1 MNLEPVG
8 ISQQTLVSNA
18 EDVPAKRLLQY
29 VAAIAATLGSLSGGL
44 TLGWTSSAGENGIE
58 LKNLYHIEISAVE
71 FSWISSL
78 AAVGCAIIC
87 ILIGILAD
95 IIGRKYS
102 MLLMAVPFTIGWLL
116 IILAKSVTMFYIGR
130 FMTGLGTGAFSVLG
144 PIYIAEIAEN
154 QIRGA
159 LGSYIQI
166 LTTIGI
172 FISYVF
178 GNIVDMRILSIIS
191 GIIPLIFVAV
201 FVFMPETPIYY
212 LKKGDEES
220 ARKSL
225 TRLRGAHYNIEN
237 ELQSHK
243 NALEE
248 NSKTA
253 VSFWAAIKSKA
264 VLKSLVIGFG
274 LMIFQQLS
282 GVNVVIFYTNSIFE
296 QVGSTLESG
305 HSTMIVGAMQV
316 IAASASGLIVD
327 RAGRRILL
335 LLSAIFM
342 CLTTCILG
350 VYFYLSR
357 IKTDVSSIG
366 WLPLVAICI
375 FIIMFNMGFGPI
387 PWTMMGEIFSPEVK
401 GVAAS
406 SASLLNWILVFIV
419 TKFFSDLSIAIG
431 IDVTFWLFAVICLI
445 GAFFVYILVPETK
458 GKSLE
463 AIQRELSSGL

>member
-1 MNLEPVG
+1 M
-8 ISQQTLVSNA
+8 QTLVSNA
-18 EDVPAKRLLQY
+18 EDVPAKRLPQY
-29 VAAIAATLGSLSGGL
+29 VAAMAATLGSLSAGM
-44 TLGWTSSAGENGIE
+44 TLAWTSPAGENGIN
-58 LKNLYHIEISAVE
+58 LKSTYDIEISTVE

-78 AAVGCAIIC
+78 TAVGCAIIC
-87 ILIGILAD
+87 VLIGIFAD
-95 IIGRKYS
+95 LIGRKSS
-102 MLLMAVPFTIGWLL
+102 MLLMVVPFTIGWLL
-116 IILAKSVTMFYIGR
+116 IILANSVTMFYIGR
-130 FMTGLGTGAFSVLG
+130 FMTGLSGGAFFVAG

-154 QIRGA
+154 DIRGA

-172 FISYVF
+172 LLSYVF
-178 GNIVDMRILSIIS
+178 GTFVNMRILSIIS
-191 GIIPLIFVAV
+191 GIVPLIFFTV
-201 FVFMPETPIYY
+201 FVFMPESPIYY
-212 LKKGDEES
+212 LKKGDVES

-225 TRLRGAHYNIEN
+225 TRLRGACYNIEN

-248 NSKTA
+248 NSKNT
-253 VSFWAAIKSKA
+253 VSFRTVIKSKA
-264 VLKSLVIGFG
+264 VLKSLVIGYG

-282 GVNVVIFYTNSIFE
+282 GVNVVIFYTNSIF
-296 QVGSTLESG
+296 QQAGSTLESG
-305 HSTMIVGAMQV
+305 YSTIIVGAMQV
-316 IAASASGLIVD
+316 LAASTSGLIVD

-335 LLSAIFM
+335 LMSAIFM

-357 IKTDVSSIG
+357 IKVDVSSIG

-375 FIIMFNMGFGPI
+375 YIIMFNMGFGPI

-406 SASLLNWILVFIV
+406 SAGFLNWVLVFIV
-419 TKFFSDLSIAIG
+419 TKFFGDLSTAIG
-431 IDVTFWLFAVICLI
+431 LDATFWLFAVLCLI
-445 GAFFVYILVPETK
+445 GAFFVYLLVPETK

-463 AIQRELSSGL
+463 AIQRELNSGL